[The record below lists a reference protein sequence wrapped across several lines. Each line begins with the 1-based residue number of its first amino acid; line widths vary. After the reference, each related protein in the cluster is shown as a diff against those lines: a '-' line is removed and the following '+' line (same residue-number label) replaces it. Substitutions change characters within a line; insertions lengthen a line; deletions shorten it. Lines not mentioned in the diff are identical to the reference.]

1 MASEFFMAGHEHYK
15 RREPIAAIRYF
26 NDALRLQPDHFWSQC
41 LSAICW
47 LQLKRQAEAGAGLN
61 ACLKRDPEFAWLY
74 ILRGYASSIIPANAE
89 PEEVAIRYE
98 AADADYRRA
107 MELLDRRPNDELRYV
122 LLVDRGLLQYQR
134 GDLEDATSYLTAA
147 IQQNDRP
154 SQAHAELAM
163 VYKKQGKFDEA
174 ADRLSRAIERRRDYA
189 PLYRARAELALA
201 RKALTDSQR
210 AAALSDLDH
219 AIRLESP
226 GNSVLA
232 RDQTNRGRLLT
243 LDHREAEALAA
254 YDAAIKIS
262 GDSDDAHRLRI
273 ELLLRSKRHNDV
285 IRSCDALIARGKAS
299 SAIYEVRS
307 LARAELK
314 DFPGAIEDVTN
325 AVATRRDRSPLLSRR
340 GWLYILSDAP
350 RLALHDF
357 QEAIRLDPS
366 SGDAH
371 NGRGSARLRL
381 GEHRQAV
388 TDAEKALVL
397 GKPSPDLYYK
407 AARVYAVAAVAAAAE
422 VRKKGQDT
430 AALVAMYQDRAAV
443 LLHETLRLMPADQR
457 ASFRRDVIQ
466 SDPAL
471 KMLLRRVSSLELA
484 GPVPSAATPA
494 NKPGQ

>member
-1 MASEFFMAGHEHYK
+1 MPVGHLLVAAQAAGGGRGRTQRVPEARPGIRLALHPS
-15 RREPIAAIRYF
+15 RLRFEPR
-26 NDALRLQPDHFWSQC
+26 S
-41 LSAICW
+41 
-47 LQLKRQAEAGAGLN
+47 RQTP
-61 ACLKRDPEFAWLY
+61 R
-74 ILRGYASSIIPANAE
+74 
-89 PEEVAIRYE
+89 PEEIAIRYE

-122 LLVDRGLLQYQR
+122 LLVNRGLLQYQR
-134 GDLEDATSYLTAA
+134 GNLDDAASYLTAA
-147 IQQNDRP
+147 IRQNDRH
-154 SQAHAELAM
+154 SQAYAELA
-163 VYKKQGKFDEA
+163 VVHQKQGKLDEA
-174 ADRLSRAIERRRDYA
+174 MDQFGHAIERRPDYA
-189 PLYRARAELALA
+189 PLYRARAEVALA
-201 RKALTDSQR
+201 RKASTPSQR
-210 AAALSDLDH
+210 AAALSDLDQ

-226 GNSVLA
+226 GNAVLA
-232 RDQTNRGRLLT
+232 RDHTNRGRLLA

-254 YDAAIKIS
+254 CDAAIKIS
-262 GDSDDAHRLRI
+262 RDYDEAHRLRI
-273 ELLLRSKRHNDV
+273 ELLLRSKRHDDV

-299 SAIYEVRS
+299 SAIYELRG

-325 AVATRRDRSPLLSRR
+325 AVATRRDRAPLLSRR

-381 GEHRQAV
+381 GEHREAV
-388 TDAEKALVL
+388 ADAEKALVL

-407 AARVYAVAAVAAAAE
+407 AARVYAIAAVAAAAE
-422 VRKKGQDT
+422 VRKKGHDT
-430 AALVAMYQDRAAV
+430 VALVARYQDRAAA

-484 GPVPSAATPA
+484 GPVPSAVTPG
-494 NKPGQ
+494 NQPSR